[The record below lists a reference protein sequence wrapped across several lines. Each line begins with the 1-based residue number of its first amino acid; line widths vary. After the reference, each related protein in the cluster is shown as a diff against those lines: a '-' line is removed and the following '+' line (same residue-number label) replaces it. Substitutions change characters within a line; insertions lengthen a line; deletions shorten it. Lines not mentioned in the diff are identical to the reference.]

1 MSTYTLLRFL
11 HILSAIWFIAG
22 ILGRQLVM
30 AAASKQSDL
39 RLVAGLSQAAARFEQ
54 WMVMPGNLLVI
65 LFGVLV
71 SLEGNWSIFGFL
83 EGDGA
88 RNWLLASNVLLV
100 ANLIL
105 VPTLYIPRG
114 KAFEQKLKAAIASGG
129 DVGAVRAE
137 MNDSLVRVAHYFEY
151 ASILAILYLMTFKPF

>member
-71 SLEGNWSIFGFL
+71 SLEGNWPIFGFL

-151 ASILAILYLMTFKPF
+151 ASILLSLIHI